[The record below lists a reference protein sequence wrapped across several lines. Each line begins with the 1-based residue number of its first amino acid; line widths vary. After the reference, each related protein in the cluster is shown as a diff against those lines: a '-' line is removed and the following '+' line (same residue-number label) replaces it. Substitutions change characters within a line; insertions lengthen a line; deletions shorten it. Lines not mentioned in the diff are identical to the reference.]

1 MNEHQRRDAGLTGDA
16 VNREGRF
23 EGRDRSPEEIER
35 EIEATRERMSN
46 NIDALGE
53 KLSPHN
59 LKEQA
64 KEAISGA
71 AQNAASNVA
80 NKARRTGSRMADAFR
95 DNAIPVTMVGI
106 GVTWM
111 LLKRNNDS
119 DRAYTYTGPER
130 RMGYSG
136 YGSSGYGYG
145 SSSFS
150 NPAYGETGWSEYA
163 GGVEGESEESRLRR
177 AAGNVGEKAR
187 NAASAVGDK
196 VSGLAHTVGD
206 SVSSA
211 AHTVRDTTGNIARR
225 AGEVG
230 VDARDKARNLG
241 YRAKGGFED
250 TLEENPLAL
259 AAGATL
265 LGLAVG
271 LLFPASERENRMM
284 GPARDR
290 LVDTARET
298 AREVKTVA
306 TESVRAEAE
315 GRKGELKET
324 ARQVVDQVKD
334 SAARVAQETKDAAV
348 ETARETARS
357 RKPTA

>member
-1 MNEHQRRDAGLTGDA
+1 MNEHERREAGATGDA

-23 EGRDRSPEEIER
+23 EARDRSPEEIER
-35 EIEATRERMSN
+35 EIEATRERMSH

-64 KEAISGA
+64 KDAITGA
-71 AQNAASNVA
+71 AHNAASNVA

-111 LLKRNNDS
+111 LLKRNGDG

-130 RMGYSG
+130 RAGYTG

-145 SSSFS
+145 SSS
-150 NPAYGETGWSEYA
+150 PAYGGTGWSEYA
-163 GGVEGESEESRLRR
+163 GDAELEERNRVRR
-177 AAGNVGEKAR
+177 AADSVGQKVSG
-187 NAASAVGDK
+187 AAHAVGDK
-196 VSGLAHTVGD
+196 VSGVAHSIADTA
-206 SVSSA
+206 SSA
-211 AHTVRDTTGNIARR
+211 AHSVREKSGDFARR
-225 AGEVG
+225 AGDFG
-230 VDARDKARNLG
+230 TSARDRARDLG
-241 YRAKGGFED
+241 TRARGGFD
-250 TLEENPLAL
+250 HTLEDNPLAL

-271 LLFPASERENRMM
+271 LLFPATERENRMM

-298 AREVKTVA
+298 AREVKDVA
-306 TESVRAEAE
+306 AETARAEAE
-315 GRKGELKET
+315 GRKSELKET
-324 ARQVVDQVKD
+324 ARQVIDQVKD
-334 SAARVAQETKDAAV
+334 SASRVAQETKDAAV

-357 RKPTA
+357 KKPMA

>member
-1 MNEHQRRDAGLTGDA
+1 MNEHQRRDAGVTGDA

-23 EGRDRSPEEIER
+23 EARDRSPEEIER

-53 KLSPHN
+53 KLSPQN

-71 AQNAASNVA
+71 AHNAASNVA

-111 LLKRNNDS
+111 LLKRNS
-119 DRAYTYTGPER
+119 DGDRSYTYTGPER

-145 SSSFS
+145 SSAS

-163 GGVEGESEESRLRR
+163 GGIEQESEESRLRR

-196 VSGLAHTVGD
+196 VSGIAHTVGD

-211 AHTVRDTTGNIARR
+211 AGTVRDKTGDIARR
-225 AGEVG
+225 AGDLGVG
-230 VDARDKARNLG
+230 AKDKARDLG
-241 YRAKGGFED
+241 YRAKGGFD
-250 TLEENPLAL
+250 NTLEENPLAL

-265 LGLAVG
+265 LGLAIG

-284 GPARDR
+284 GPTRDR

-315 GRKGELKET
+315 DRKGELKET
-324 ARQVVDQVKD
+324 ARQVMDQVKD
-334 SAARVAQETKDAAV
+334 SASRVAQETKDAAV
-348 ETARETARS
+348 ETVRS
-357 RKPTA
+357 KKSNA